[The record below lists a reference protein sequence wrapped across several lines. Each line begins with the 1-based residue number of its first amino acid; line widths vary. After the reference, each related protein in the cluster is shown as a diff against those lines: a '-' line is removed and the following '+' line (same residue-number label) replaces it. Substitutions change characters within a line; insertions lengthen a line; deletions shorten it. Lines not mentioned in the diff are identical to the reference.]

1 MSAVGLTP
9 EQAAAVT
16 GRDEPRFVRAG
27 AGSGKTRVLVER
39 FLASVREDGVGVDR
53 ILAITFT
60 EKAAAELRSRVR
72 ERLLAAGDREAA
84 RQAESAAISTIHGFC
99 SRLLR
104 AHALDAGLDPD
115 FRVLDEVESARLALD
130 AFDAALEAFLESAVG
145 GGERLD
151 LAAAYSPDRLRTMV
165 TAVHGRLRS
174 RGEREPR
181 LPRLKPPR
189 ASGERD
195 RLEAAVARAS
205 AELGSHEGNGKS
217 VDAARAVLDRCG
229 RYFGRLPDGS
239 LADPEDLEK
248 LVVKGGNTKVLNT
261 EAFAE
266 LKEAHEAYATFCAAS
281 RAAGHHAL
289 LAELLKLYDVRYAA
303 LKDARSALDFE
314 DLELLA
320 RDLLAGDRELCES
333 VRARYAQVMVDEFQ
347 DTNRLQNEIVDLV
360 AGGRL
365 FAVGDERQSIYGF
378 RHADVELFRE
388 RGAAAAEAGRAS
400 SLRTNFRS
408 RPELIAAVNAAF
420 ASVWDEFEPLAAA
433 PGADGVPPRVDPC
446 VELLLVDRSKPRWEA
461 AVAAGAFGTGV
472 GEAIWRGAEARLLAR
487 RIEEL
492 AGPGGP
498 FEYGDVAIL
507 LRASTDMALYERALV
522 ERGIPAYSHGGRG
535 FSEAQQVGDLRA
547 YMAALANPLDEL
559 SMTMLLASPLAG
571 VSLGSVASISR
582 RASRLGRDPW
592 WALQQA
598 FGPDGDGSDGLAA
611 ALPERDR
618 ARVAAFVERFA
629 RERAE
634 APRLALETVIDRA
647 VTDSGYDR
655 VVLAMPGGERR
666 LANVRKL
673 MRIARRFEATE
684 GRDLRRFIDH
694 LDEREELRAHE
705 GEAPV
710 EGDART
716 SAVRLMTIHSAK
728 GLEFPVVCV
737 ADLGRPMR
745 GGDDGGLQV
754 AEDGRV
760 GLRYASLSGE
770 RRGALDWERL
780 EEEQTA
786 RAEEEERRIFYV
798 AMTRAQEHLVLSGA
812 TDLVKWPEP
821 RPLRE
826 PIDWIWPAVAPGAKD
841 LLAGPPPDP
850 GSGGAKDPGSAPY
863 LGVDD
868 RETEHGRVRVR
879 CVKLAPDVADD
890 VLPPEDRAPAAQGAG
905 EGEAAAAAGA
915 SGEAPSGEP
924 ASGEAAAAGEPA
936 PPGFAAATPARP
948 LPVARL
954 SYSALESYRRCG
966 YRFYLER
973 VARLSAL
980 DRATA
985 AGRSRAA
992 ETAARTAENG
1002 QLVLALETPP
1012 PAPPPSDGITP
1023 LLRGTIVH
1031 QLLERL
1037 DMRDPRTPD
1046 AEAIEQVL
1054 RGHGAPAAPDEVERV
1069 AGLIEGFVRSPLS
1082 ARIAAAEHVRT
1093 ELAFSF
1099 ELPAGDRPPV
1109 LVNGV
1114 VDVHAE
1120 ERDGLLIVDYKT
1132 DPLHGEDPA
1141 ALVERDYTTQRLV
1154 YALAGLRSGA
1164 ERVEVAYSL
1173 LEAADEPVAMTF
1185 GPADRERLEAGLAD
1199 LAAGVLGGRFEPTA
1213 VPHRELCW
1221 TCPGRPALC
1230 SWGQD
1235 MTLRDLPARNAAVR
1249 PTADVR

>member
-1 MSAVGLTP
+1 MSAVTLTP
-9 EQAAAVT
+9 EQATAVA
-16 GRDEPRFVRAG
+16 GRGESRFVRAG

-39 FLASVREDGVGVDR
+39 FLAAVREDGVAVDR

-84 RQAESAAISTIHGFC
+84 RAAESAAISTIHGFC

-115 FRVLDEVESARLALD
+115 FRVLDEVEAPRLALD

-165 TAVHGRLRS
+165 TAVHGQLRS
-174 RGEREPR
+174 RGQRAPR
-181 LPRLKPPR
+181 LPHLDPPR
-189 ASGERD
+189 AGGERE

-205 AELGSHEGNGKS
+205 AELSTHEGNGKS

-239 LADPEDLEK
+239 LADADDLEK
-248 LVVKGGNTKVLNT
+248 LVVKSGNTKVLKT

-266 LKEAHEAYATFCAAS
+266 LKEAHEAYARFCAAS
-281 RAAGHHAL
+281 RAAAHHAL
-289 LAELLKLYDVRYAA
+289 LAELLELYDVRYAA
-303 LKDARSALDFE
+303 LKEARSALDFE

-320 RDLLAGDRELCES
+320 RDLLVADPELCEA

-347 DTNRLQNEIVDLV
+347 DTNGLQSQIVDLV

-378 RHADVELFRE
+378 RHADVEKFRE
-388 RGAAAAEAGRAS
+388 RGAAAAAEGRAS

-420 ASVWDEFEPLAAA
+420 GSVWEDHEPLAPA
-433 PGADGVPPRVDPC
+433 PGADAVAPRVEPC
-446 VELLLVDRSKPRWEA
+446 VELLLVDRAKPRWEA
-461 AVAAGAFGTGV
+461 AVAADAFGTGV

-492 AGPGGP
+492 AGPDGA
-498 FEYGDVAIL
+498 FEYGEVAIL

-547 YMAALANPLDEL
+547 YLAALANPRDEL
-559 SMTMLLASPLAG
+559 AMTMLLASPLVG

-582 RASRLGRDPW
+582 RAGRLGRDPW

-598 FGPDGDGSDGLAA
+598 FAADGDGSDGLAA

-618 ARVAAFVERFA
+618 ERAAAFVDRFA
-629 RERAE
+629 RERAD

-673 MRIARRFEATE
+673 MRIARRFEASE

-710 EGDART
+710 EGAART
-716 SAVRLMTIHSAK
+716 AAVRLMTVHSAK

-826 PIDWIWPAVAPGAKD
+826 PIDWIWPAVAPGAKELLSGEAGD
-841 LLAGPPPDP
+841 LASGATPGANNSSSDP
-850 GSGGAKDPGSAPY
+850 Y
-863 LGVDD
+863 TGVDD

-879 CVKLAPDVADD
+879 CTKLAPDVVDE
-890 VLPPEDRAPAAQGAG
+890 VLPERDRAPLAGAG
-905 EGEAAAAAGA
+905 APAA
-915 SGEAPSGEP
+915 GEAPP
-924 ASGEAAAAGEPA
+924 AEQPAAPTPA
-936 PPGFAAATPARP
+936 RFGPAATPSRP

-973 VARLSAL
+973 VARLSPL

-1002 QLVLALETPP
+1002 QLVLSLETPA
-1012 PAPPPSDGITP
+1012 PAPPPEDGITP

-1031 QLLERL
+1031 QLLERIDL
-1037 DMRDPRTPD
+1037 RAPSTPD
-1046 AEAIEQVL
+1046 AATIEQAL
-1054 RGHGAPAAPDEVERV
+1054 RGHGAPATSGEVERI
-1069 AGLIEGFVRSPLS
+1069 AGLVDGYVRSPLS
-1082 ARIAAAEHVRT
+1082 ERIAAAEHVRT

-1099 ELPAGDRPPV
+1099 ELPAEGRPPV

-1173 LEAADEPVAMTF
+1173 LEAPDTPVAMIF
-1185 GPADRERLEAGLAD
+1185 GPADRERLERGLDD

-1213 VPHRELCW
+1213 TPHRELCW

-1230 SWGQD
+1230 SWTQD
-1235 MTLRDLPARNAAVR
+1235 MTLRDPPATPPPGR
-1249 PTADVR
+1249 PTAGVRS

>member
-1 MSAVGLTP
+1 MSEVRLTP
-9 EQAAAVT
+9 EQAAAVA

-39 FLASVREDGVGVDR
+39 FLAAVREDGVAVDR

-72 ERLLAAGDREAA
+72 ERLLEANDREAA

-145 GGERLD
+145 GDRLD

-181 LPRLKPPR
+181 LPELDPPR
-189 ASGERD
+189 AGGERE

-205 AELGSHEGNGKS
+205 AELGAHEGNGKS
-217 VDAARAVLDRCG
+217 VDAARTVLDRCG
-229 RYFGRLPDGS
+229 RFLGRLPDGAQ
-239 LADPEDLEK
+239 ADPEDLEK

-266 LKEAHEAYATFCAAS
+266 LKEAHEAYSNFCAAS
-281 RAAGHHAL
+281 RAAAHHAL
-289 LAELLKLYDVRYAA
+289 LAELLELYDVRYAA
-303 LKDARSALDFE
+303 LKEARSALDFE
-314 DLELLA
+314 DLELRA
-320 RDLLAGDRELCES
+320 RDLLTGDRELCES

-378 RHADVELFRE
+378 RHADVDLFRE
-388 RGAAAAEAGRAS
+388 RGAAAAEAGRAA

-420 ASVWDEFEPLAAA
+420 GSVWEDHEPLAPA
-433 PGADGVPPRVDPC
+433 PGADAVPPRAEPC

-461 AVAAGAFGTGV
+461 ALGAGAFGTGV

-492 AGPGGP
+492 AGPDGP
-498 FEYGDVAIL
+498 FEYGQVAIL

-547 YMAALANPLDEL
+547 YLAALANPLDEL
-559 SMTMLLASPLAG
+559 AMTMLLASPLAG

-598 FGPDGDGSDGLAA
+598 FADGGDGSDGLAA

-618 ARVAAFVERFA
+618 ERAAAFVERFA
-629 RERAE
+629 RERAD

-694 LDEREELRAHE
+694 LGEREELRAHE

-710 EGDART
+710 EGEART
-716 SAVRLMTIHSAK
+716 PAVRLMTIHSAK

-786 RAEEEERRIFYV
+786 RAEQEERRIFYV

-826 PIDWIWPAVAPGAKD
+826 PIDWIWPAVAPGASD
-841 LLAGPPPDP
+841 LLSDPP
-850 GSGGAKDPGSAPY
+850 GAKDAPSAPY
-863 LGVDD
+863 TGVDD

-879 CVKLAPDVADD
+879 CTKLAPDVADE
-890 VLPPEDRAPAAQGAG
+890 VLPPEDRAPAA
-905 EGEAAAAAGA
+905 
-915 SGEAPSGEP
+915 APV
-924 ASGEAAAAGEPA
+924 AAGEPA
-936 PPGFAAATPARP
+936 PPGEPVPPGEPAPPGGPAPSGEPAAPAFGPSATPARP

-966 YRFYLER
+966 YRFYLQR
-973 VARLSAL
+973 VARLSPL
-980 DRATA
+980 DRLTL

-992 ETAARTAENG
+992 EAAARTAENG

-1012 PAPPPSDGITP
+1012 PAPPPTDGITP

-1037 DMRDPRTPD
+1037 DMRDPRTPEP
-1046 AEAIEQVL
+1046 AAIEQAL
-1054 RGHGAPAAPDEVERV
+1054 RGHGEAAEPEEVERI
-1069 AGLIEGFVRSPLS
+1069 AGLIEAFVGSGLS
-1082 ARIAAAEHVRT
+1082 ERIAAAEHVRT

-1099 ELPAGDRPPV
+1099 ELPAEGRPPV

-1132 DPLHGEDPA
+1132 DPLNGEDPA

-1154 YALAGLRSGA
+1154 YALAGLRAGA
-1164 ERVEVAYSL
+1164 ERVEVAYAL
-1173 LEAADEPVAMTF
+1173 LEAPDEPVAMTF
-1185 GPADRERLEAGLAD
+1185 GPADRDRLERDLAD

-1213 VPHRELCW
+1213 TPHRELCW
-1221 TCPGRPALC
+1221 NCPGRPALC
-1230 SWGQD
+1230 SWGPE
-1235 MTLRDLPARNAAVR
+1235 MTLRDSV
-1249 PTADVR
+1249 PTPRGSG